1 MSVAKD
7 FETPEDVIFPPGDL
21 ESNEPPLE
29 TYLHLQQ
36 MLLLINVLIGGG
48 ETTIALMTTLLR
60 GILAFITVHA
70 SVNPKTFGG
79 QISLS
84 F

>member
-7 FETPEDVIFPPGDL
+7 FKLPKDVIFPPGDL

-36 MLLLINVLIGGG
+36 MLLLIKCLDWWWRDHNAYSKPRLGATRKS
-48 ETTIALMTTLLR
+48 E
-60 GILAFITVHA
+60 ILV
-70 SVNPKTFGG
+70 K
-79 QISLS
+79 
-84 F
+84 